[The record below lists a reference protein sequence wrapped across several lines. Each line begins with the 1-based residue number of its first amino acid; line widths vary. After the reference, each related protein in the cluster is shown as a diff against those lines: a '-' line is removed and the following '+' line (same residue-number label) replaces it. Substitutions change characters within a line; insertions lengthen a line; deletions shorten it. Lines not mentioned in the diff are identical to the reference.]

1 MRRKSGATR
10 GKKNMK
16 ALDADPARFSQ
27 TTLTVPRPRI
37 PDDMKV
43 RRELGKGSNNKVF
56 AATWRDHEV
65 VLRAPRRKSDTQQ
78 KASAVWEFRHTLKAS
93 QLGVGPLVYD
103 AWYAKHAKDEWPS
116 GLYVVTERLDC
127 DLHTALCD
135 DAGMRKRLLPHV
147 GALGDALLRCLHT
160 LADNLIFV
168 YDLKPSNIMVGL
180 GETRGVD
187 VRVIDFGRDFCE
199 WAGCEHDPDS
209 RTPIV
214 DMLRKRVIERD
225 GKDYDRQLVP
235 HLLFVSMLVVLS
247 ATTTYVLYE
256 DRDDHRMTAAE
267 RALAHPL
274 AQHTRALLDTVQGR
288 NLALV
293 REVLRTDEVRGVLR
307 HYHGRRNAGTR
318 RTLRYAKGVEV

>member
-1 MRRKSGATR
+1 
-10 GKKNMK
+10 MK
-16 ALDADPARFSQ
+16 AIDADPAHFAQ
-27 TTLTVPRPRI
+27 TSLAVPRPRI
-37 PDDMKV
+37 PTDMQV

-56 AATWRDHEV
+56 AATWKDYEV

-78 KASAVWEFRHTLKAS
+78 KASAIWEFRHTLKAS

-116 GLYVVTERLDC
+116 GLYVITERLDC

-135 DAGMRKRLLPHV
+135 DAGMRQHV
-147 GALGDALLRCLHT
+147 LQHVDVLGDALVACLRT
-160 LADNLIFV
+160 LANNFVFV
-168 YDLKPSNIMVGL
+168 YDLKPSNIMVRVRDG
-180 GETRGVD
+180 GVD

-214 DMLRKRVIERD
+214 DMLRKRLIARD
-225 GKDYDRQLVP
+225 GAQYDPKLVP
-235 HLLFVSMLVVLS
+235 HLLFVSMLLVLS
-247 ATTTYVLYE
+247 ATTTHILHE
-256 DRDDHRMTAAE
+256 DRVEHRMSADG
-267 RALAHPL
+267 RAKAHPVA
-274 AQHTRALLDTVQGR
+274 AQARSLLDTVQGR